1 MHIILSN
8 AIHARQYNANHHN
21 IWGEG
26 KQDRGKQGSKKLFW
40 VRVGNKYYI
49 FASEISLLM
58 KRKKCFARRCQK
70 WTNFYKATSK
80 I

>member
-1 MHIILSN
+1 MLII
-8 AIHARQYNANHHN
+8 I
-21 IWGEG
+21 IFGE
-26 KQDRGKQGSKKLFW
+26 RGNKIGENKAQKKLFW

-70 WTNFYKATSK
+70 WTDFYKATSK